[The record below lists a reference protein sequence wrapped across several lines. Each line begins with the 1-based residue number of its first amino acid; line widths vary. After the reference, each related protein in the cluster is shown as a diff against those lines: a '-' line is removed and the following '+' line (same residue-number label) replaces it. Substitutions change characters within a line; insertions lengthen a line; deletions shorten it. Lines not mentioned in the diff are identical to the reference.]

1 MKITIPEELKS
12 DMPPTRWGKILS
24 ATPVILTVLATM
36 LAGLSSSE
44 MTRAQYNRSLAAQQ
58 QSKAGDQWGFF
69 QAKRLRGSMQRGSL
83 DLLQSFN
90 PAAPLTAE
98 ALHQELQRESSS
110 GSGTG
115 AAEALTLL
123 SSPAGKGILSS
134 LIDAQLPGISPR
146 PAVDKNIQTALDA
159 VEKFEPEV
167 QVSILMGSVTPAM
180 LDQELAVARAQS
192 RELDEATRPINQA
205 LEKIENLLASQV
217 TGSPGDAVRRAFTVA
232 RLRYTGAR
240 YELEARLNQAVAAV
254 YELQVRKS
262 NLIAERHHRRSQKFF
277 FGMLGGQAGVIIS
290 TFAMAARKRNL
301 LWTVAAVVGILALV
315 LAIYVYLYV

>member
-98 ALHQELQRESSS
+98 
-110 GSGTG
+110 
-115 AAEALTLL
+115 
-123 SSPAGKGILSS
+123 
-134 LIDAQLPGISPR
+134 
-146 PAVDKNIQTALDA
+146 
-159 VEKFEPEV
+159 
-167 QVSILMGSVTPAM
+167 
-180 LDQELAVARAQS
+180 
-192 RELDEATRPINQA
+192 
-205 LEKIENLLASQV
+205 
-217 TGSPGDAVRRAFTVA
+217 
-232 RLRYTGAR
+232 
-240 YELEARLNQAVAAV
+240 
-254 YELQVRKS
+254 
-262 NLIAERHHRRSQKFF
+262 
-277 FGMLGGQAGVIIS
+277 
-290 TFAMAARKRNL
+290 
-301 LWTVAAVVGILALV
+301 
-315 LAIYVYLYV
+315 